1 VKPETRDHLVSV
13 VLNLDLVAKR
23 VSLGCPTRAAAVS
36 EIVER
41 SMRLTIAALEKLTA
55 HVSGEMRAIGRQR

>member
-1 VKPETRDHLVSV
+1 MSV

-41 SMRLTIAALEKLTA
+41 SMRLTIAAIEKLTA
-55 HVSGEMRAIGRQR
+55 HVSGEMRSIGRQR